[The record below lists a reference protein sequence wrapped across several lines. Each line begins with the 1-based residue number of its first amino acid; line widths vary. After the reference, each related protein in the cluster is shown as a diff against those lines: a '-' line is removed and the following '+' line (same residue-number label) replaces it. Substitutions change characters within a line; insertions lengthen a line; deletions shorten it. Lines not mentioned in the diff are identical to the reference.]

1 MPTLADRLG
10 EVSTRIEKAAS
21 LANRS
26 AEDVTLIVVTKTH
39 PADLV
44 VELLGLGV
52 TNFGENKDQEA
63 LAKAKLVAEL
73 ASQYNPIWHFVGQLQ
88 SNKVKSVLG
97 YAEVLHSLD
106 RQSLLDELNKQLSR
120 VEHKRLQVFIEL
132 NLTDDP
138 KRGGIDPNQLLNFAD
153 KVLKVENLQ
162 LLGVMGVASLGGSA
176 EADFERIAKASQQ
189 LQKLAPEARFIS
201 AGMSADFEQA
211 IQYGATHIRVGT
223 AITGKRE

>member
-1 MPTLADRLG
+1 MSTLADRLG

-63 LAKAKLVAEL
+63 SAKAKLVAEL
-73 ASQYNPIWHFVGQLQ
+73 ASQHNPIWHFVGQLQ

-176 EADFERIAKASQQ
+176 EADFERIATASQQ

>member
-176 EADFERIAKASQQ
+176 EADFERIATASQQ

>member
-1 MPTLADRLG
+1 MSTLADRLG
-10 EVSTRIEKAAS
+10 EVSARIEKAAS

-63 LAKAKLVAEL
+63 SAKAKLVAEL
-73 ASQYNPIWHFVGQLQ
+73 ASQHNPIWHFVGQLQ

-106 RQSLLDELNKQLSR
+106 RQSLLDELNKQLLR

-138 KRGGIDPNQLLNFAD
+138 KRGGIDPNQLLIFAE
-153 KVLKVENLQ
+153 KVLEVENLQ

-176 EADFERIAKASQQ
+176 EADFERIAAASQQ

-211 IQYGATHIRVGT
+211 IEYGATHIRVGT

>member
-1 MPTLADRLG
+1 MSTLADRLG

-63 LAKAKLVAEL
+63 SAKAKLVAEL
-73 ASQYNPIWHFVGQLQ
+73 ASQHNPIWHFVGQLQ

-106 RQSLLDELNKQLSR
+106 RQSLLDELNKQLLR

-138 KRGGIDPNQLLNFAD
+138 KRGGIDPNHLLNFAE
-153 KVLKVENLQ
+153 KVLEVENLQ

-176 EADFERIAKASQQ
+176 EADFERIATASQQ

>member
-1 MPTLADRLG
+1 MSTLADRLG

-63 LAKAKLVAEL
+63 SAKAKLVAEL
-73 ASQYNPIWHFVGQLQ
+73 ASQHNPIWHFVGQLQ

-106 RQSLLDELNKQLSR
+106 RQSLLDELSKQLSR

-138 KRGGIDPNQLLNFAD
+138 KRGGIDPNQLLIFAG
-153 KVLKVENLQ
+153 KVLEVENLQ

-176 EADFERIAKASQQ
+176 EADFERIATASQQ

-211 IQYGATHIRVGT
+211 IEYGATHIRVGT

>member
-1 MPTLADRLG
+1 MSTLADRLG

-63 LAKAKLVAEL
+63 SAKAKLVAEL
-73 ASQYNPIWHFVGQLQ
+73 GSQQNPIWHFVGQLQ

>member
-1 MPTLADRLG
+1 MSTLADRLG

-63 LAKAKLVAEL
+63 SAKAKLVAEL
-73 ASQYNPIWHFVGQLQ
+73 ASQQNPIWHFVGQLQ

-106 RQSLLDELNKQLSR
+106 RQSLLDELKKQLSR

-138 KRGGIDPNQLLNFAD
+138 NRGGIDPNQLLNFAD
-153 KVLKVENLQ
+153 KVLEVENLQ

-176 EADFERIAKASQQ
+176 GADFERIATASQQ
-189 LQKLAPEARFIS
+189 LQKLTPEARFIS

-211 IQYGATHIRVGT
+211 IEYGATHIRVGT

>member
-1 MPTLADRLG
+1 MSTLADRLG
-10 EVSTRIEKAAS
+10 EVSARIGKAAS
-21 LANRS
+21 LANCS

-63 LAKAKLVAEL
+63 SAKAKLVADL
-73 ASQYNPIWHFVGQLQ
+73 ASQHNPIWHFVGQLQ

-106 RQSLLDELNKQLSR
+106 RQSLLDELNKQLLR

-138 KRGGIDPNQLLNFAD
+138 KRGGIDPNHLLNFAE
-153 KVLKVENLQ
+153 KVLEVENLQ

-176 EADFERIAKASQQ
+176 EADFERIAAASQQ

>member
-1 MPTLADRLG
+1 MSTLADRLG

-63 LAKAKLVAEL
+63 SAKAKLVAEL
-73 ASQYNPIWHFVGQLQ
+73 ASQHNPIWHFVGQLQ

-138 KRGGIDPNQLLNFAD
+138 KRGGIDPNHLLNFAE
-153 KVLKVENLQ
+153 KVLEVENLQ

-176 EADFERIAKASQQ
+176 EADFERIATASQQ

>member
-1 MPTLADRLG
+1 MSTLADRLG

-63 LAKAKLVAEL
+63 SAKAKLVAEL
-73 ASQYNPIWHFVGQLQ
+73 ASQHNPIWHFVGQLQ

-120 VEHKRLQVFIEL
+120 VEHKGLQVFIEL

-138 KRGGIDPNQLLNFAD
+138 KRGGIDPNHLLNFAE
-153 KVLKVENLQ
+153 KVLEVENLQ

-176 EADFERIAKASQQ
+176 EADFERIATASQQ

>member
-1 MPTLADRLG
+1 MSTLADRLG

-63 LAKAKLVAEL
+63 SAKAKLVAEL
-73 ASQYNPIWHFVGQLQ
+73 ASQHNPIWHFVGQLQ

-120 VEHKRLQVFIEL
+120 VEHKGLQVFIEL

-138 KRGGIDPNQLLNFAD
+138 KRGGIDPNHLLNFAE
-153 KVLKVENLQ
+153 KVLEVENLQ

-176 EADFERIAKASQQ
+176 EADFERIATASQQ

-211 IQYGATHIRVGT
+211 IEHGATHIRVGT

>member
-1 MPTLADRLG
+1 MSTLADRLG

-63 LAKAKLVAEL
+63 SAKAKLVAEL
-73 ASQYNPIWHFVGQLQ
+73 ASQHNPIWHFVGQLQ

-106 RQSLLDELNKQLSR
+106 RQSLLDELSKQLSR

-132 NLTDDP
+132 NLTGDP
-138 KRGGIDPNQLLNFAD
+138 KRGGIDPNQLLIFAE
-153 KVLKVENLQ
+153 KVLEVENLQ

-176 EADFERIAKASQQ
+176 EADFERIATASQQ
-189 LQKLAPEARFIS
+189 LQKLTPEARFIS

-211 IQYGATHIRVGT
+211 IEYGATHIRVGT